1 MILVTGAAGFIGQS
15 LVDHLGTRAVICAD
29 PSDSNMLTP
38 EEALRRLEFTDDIT
52 VVYHMG
58 AISSTTETNM
68 LALTENNVAYS
79 LKLLYLCLDKDIPF
93 VYASSASVYGAATGT
108 QREDQPHAPINGY
121 AISKSTFDNFTH
133 QIISLYPDAKV
144 YGLRYFNVYGHHEHH
159 KGNMA
164 SPVHKFTM
172 QARDTGKIQIFEGSE
187 NYLRDFIN
195 IEDVVKITIEASN
208 LAQAGVYNVG
218 TGVARS
224 FLDVAK
230 IIAAETGAEIEE
242 IPFPN
247 HLKGRYQTH
256 TCSDNTKI
264 ADNGYTHPRLD
275 LETGIKNTLALI

>member
-15 LVDHLGTRAVICAD
+15 LVDHLGAQGVICAD
-29 PSDSNMLTP
+29 PADSNMLTP
-38 EEALRRLEFTDDIT
+38 EEAMRRLEHTDDIT
-52 VVYHMG
+52 MVYHMG

-79 LKLLYLCLDKDIPF
+79 LKLLYLCLDKDIPL

-108 QREDQPHAPINGY
+108 QREDQAHAPINGY
-121 AISKSTFDNFTH
+121 AISKSTLDNFAS

-187 NYLRDFIN
+187 KYLRDFIN

-230 IIAAETGAEIEE
+230 IIAAETGAEIQE

>member
-15 LVDHLGTRAVICAD
+15 LVDHLGAQGVICAD
-29 PSDSNMLTP
+29 PADSNMLTP
-38 EEALRRLEFTDDIT
+38 EEAMRRLEHTDDIT
-52 VVYHMG
+52 MVYHMG

-79 LKLLYLCLDKDIPF
+79 LKLLYLCLDKDIPL

-108 QREDQPHAPINGY
+108 QREDQAHAPINGY
-121 AISKSTFDNFTH
+121 AISKSTLDNFAS

-230 IIAAETGAEIEE
+230 IIAAETGAEIQE

-264 ADNGYTHPRLD
+264 ADNGYTHPCLD